1 MEGDVERA
9 FQSGGLDETRLLAK
23 KNRDATI
30 ATLEQL
36 SDSKYK
42 AALVEMC
49 DNKALRK
56 AVGRPGS
63 HVKPFTRSKGSKF

>member
-30 ATLEQL
+30 AALEQL

-49 DNKALRK
+49 DKVLNRMK
-56 AVGRPGS
+56 
-63 HVKPFTRSKGSKF
+63 